1 MARTGMDKEMVHCA
15 GCGLLT
21 AGGVDGCQRL
31 FDDESAREYGDPRF
45 AVRRRMIVDTYCL
58 QHPDRYCVSAISL
71 AAHMT
76 GLAIA
81 VERRDQ
87 EHRFNAA
94 VQRWLSGR
102 PRLDKPSLPAN
113 RGSMTIAN
121 LRKTIGVANH
131 DEVAERWAADVWTA
145 YAELH
150 QTARDWVRAAT
161 EPVRARR

>member
-1 MARTGMDKEMVHCA
+1 VNPEFLSCA

-102 PRLDKPSLPAN
+102 PHLDNPPLPAN
-113 RGSMTIAN
+113 RGSTTIAD
-121 LRKTIGVANH
+121 LRETIDVANH
-131 DEVAERWAADVWTA
+131 DEIAERWAEDVWTA
-145 YAELH
+145 YAKLH
-150 QTARDWVRAAT
+150 PIVREWVRAAT
-161 EPVRARR
+161 EPVRARQ